1 MRSEPV
7 ARGLGSSEDDR
18 DTTDRTGPDP
28 GAGARPSRGRSLNAY
43 VRAGTHRRP
52 PIRSTRLGTRPHQRL
67 WGPGHGPGE
76 LALPRCVR
84 AAVLRRGSLRP
95 PRAPVGWDLQ
105 PRWMTVCVRSRFVLE
120 KTPSRHSPSS
130 SRKRGGSGN
139 PGTLLKW
146 IPAFAG
152 MTACVRESG
161 ERGAGNLKK
170 TIGAIPSRSTLP
182 VDIVYVDPY
191 FSRKSGCRHL
201 RAAWPWP
208 DASTGY
214 SHPGGAGRRPRFAR
228 W

>member
-1 MRSEPV
+1 MPPTRSTTPV
-7 ARGLGSSEDDR
+7 THCSA
-18 DTTDRTGPDP
+18 
-28 GAGARPSRGRSLNAY
+28 PSRGLTPIPPAQSAASTTYLQTHRPTKPGRWASLLRLHSHRPYDSPVPSAPLSLRAEDRAGLVQVLRSLQHPPSIHPLPNSAY
-43 VRAGTHRRP
+43 DSFYLSP
-52 PIRSTRLGTRPHQRL
+52 FRLI
-67 WGPGHGPGE
+67 
-76 LALPRCVR
+76 
-84 AAVLRRGSLRP
+84 
-95 PRAPVGWDLQ
+95 
-105 PRWMTVCVRSRFVLE
+105 FVLE
-120 KTPSRHSPSS
+120 KTPSRHSPLS

-191 FSRKSGCRHL
+191 FSRMSGCRHL
-201 RAAWPWP
+201 RAAWSWP

-214 SHPGGAGRRPRFAR
+214 SHPVGAGRRPRFAR